1 MRIALITL
9 LSLVV
14 LLLIP
19 SQVVATELAGIYATP
34 CPLNLSS
41 PPAACTF
48 IGVPEGSKIKIY
60 DMAGRK
66 VKELDGIVWDGRNAD
81 GELVSSGTYVFRVTA
96 PDGAKFTGKLA
107 IVK

>member
-1 MRIALITL
+1 MKIVLGMMFVFAALL
-9 LSLVV
+9 AV
-14 LLLIP
+14 P
-19 SQVVATELAGIYATP
+19 SQVMAAELAGIYATP

-41 PPAACTF
+41 PPALCTF

-60 DMAGRK
+60 DMAGRT

-81 GELVSSGTYVFRVTA
+81 GDLVSSGTYVFRVTA
-96 PDGAKFTGKLA
+96 PDGTKFTGKLA

>member
-1 MRIALITL
+1 MRIIFVTL
-9 LSLVV
+9 LTFAA
-14 LLLIP
+14 LLAIP
-19 SQVVATELAGIYATP
+19 SEVVAAELTGIYATP
-34 CPLNLSS
+34 CPLNLSL

-48 IGVPEGSKIKIY
+48 IGVPEDAKIKIY
-60 DMAGRK
+60 DMAGRT

-81 GELVSSGTYVFRVTA
+81 GELVASGTYVFRVTA

>member
-1 MRIALITL
+1 MRIVFALLLTLAAL
-9 LSLVV
+9 LSA
-14 LLLIP
+14 P
-19 SQVVATELAGIYATP
+19 SPALAAELTGIYATP

-60 DMAGRK
+60 DMAGRT
-66 VKELDGIVWDGRNAD
+66 VKELDGIVWDGRNSD

-96 PDGAKFTGKLA
+96 PDGSKFTGKLA